1 DSNPLSAT
9 EAETEKAGFIARPFD
24 LLNGVSARYQLIAGN
39 NGQLIST
46 IVLHPIVCDEA
57 ALAVLRGDLIAL
69 AEGKE
74 LPVLPGDSLQ
84 RGVREE
90 EALETPQFAAALA
103 HWRDLI
109 GEEYNATTLP
119 TRFNAAGYA

>member
-1 DSNPLSAT
+1 LDQVQGALDRLAQRHSALRTRFRRFAGGRIEQFSVPGDVPSNEIVGSDSNPLSAT

-69 AEGKE
+69 A
-74 LPVLPGDSLQ
+74 
-84 RGVREE
+84 
-90 EALETPQFAAALA
+90 
-103 HWRDLI
+103 
-109 GEEYNATTLP
+109 
-119 TRFNAAGYA
+119 